1 MPQPQN
7 IIGIVY
13 DFDNTLS
20 PHAMQEDTILPY
32 LELQSENFWKRV
44 NDLVQQKF
52 YQSELA
58 WMRLLLEEDAFR
70 KLSNADLRN
79 MGLTLTYFPGVP
91 QVFPEISKL
100 LDSLNFLGDSVT
112 IEHYVVTSGLREI
125 LEGSNIKPYMKAIFG
140 SEFDENQNN
149 ELAFPKRAIGHTEKT
164 QYLFRINKGYLDLH
178 TDVNDH
184 VEEEDRRIPFENM
197 IYIGD
202 GPTDVPCF
210 AVMSEYGGRSI
221 AVYNPENPNSFDSAM
236 QLHKAHRVEQ
246 LSEADYRSGS
256 QLRRTLEYMIREI
269 GQQIIETQR
278 IKAEAKIIPAPR
290 HI

>member
-20 PHAMQEDTILPY
+20 PHTMQEDTILPY
-32 LELQSENFWKRV
+32 LGLQIEGFWERV
-44 NDLVQQKF
+44 NELVQQRF
-52 YQSELA
+52 YESELA
-58 WMRLLLEEDAFR
+58 WMRLLLEEAAFR

-91 QVFPEISKL
+91 QVFEEISKVL
-100 LDSLNFLGDSVT
+100 KKTDSQQYSVT

-125 LEGSNIKPYMKAIFG
+125 LEGSNIKPFMKAIFG
-140 SEFDENQNN
+140 SEFDEDQNRN
-149 ELAFPKRAIGHTEKT
+149 LNFPKRAIGHTEKT

-178 TDVNDH
+178 KDVNDRIS
-184 VEEEDRRIPFENM
+184 EEDRRIPFENM

-210 AVMSEYGGRSI
+210 AIMSEYGGKSL
-221 AVYNPENPNSFDSAM
+221 AVYNPANPNSFDAAM
-236 QLHKAHRVEQ
+236 QLHKAKRVGQ
-246 LSEADYRSGS
+246 IAEADYRSGS

-269 GQQIIETQR
+269 GQRIEETQQR
-278 IKAEAKIIPAPR
+278 NAEARIIPAPR
-290 HI
+290 HV

>member
-79 MGLTLTYFPGVP
+79 MGLTLT
-91 QVFPEISKL
+91 
-100 LDSLNFLGDSVT
+100 
-112 IEHYVVTSGLREI
+112 
-125 LEGSNIKPYMKAIFG
+125 
-140 SEFDENQNN
+140 
-149 ELAFPKRAIGHTEKT
+149 
-164 QYLFRINKGYLDLH
+164 
-178 TDVNDH
+178 
-184 VEEEDRRIPFENM
+184 
-197 IYIGD
+197 
-202 GPTDVPCF
+202 
-210 AVMSEYGGRSI
+210 
-221 AVYNPENPNSFDSAM
+221 
-236 QLHKAHRVEQ
+236 
-246 LSEADYRSGS
+246 
-256 QLRRTLEYMIREI
+256 
-269 GQQIIETQR
+269 
-278 IKAEAKIIPAPR
+278 
-290 HI
+290 